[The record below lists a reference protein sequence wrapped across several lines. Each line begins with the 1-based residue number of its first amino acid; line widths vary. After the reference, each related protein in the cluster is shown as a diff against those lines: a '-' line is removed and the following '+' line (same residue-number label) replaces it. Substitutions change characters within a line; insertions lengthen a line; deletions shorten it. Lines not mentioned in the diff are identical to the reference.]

1 MLSHILLLNTLLM
14 KKLLL
19 LFCLIWLAAPQLK
32 ATNDESDSLSK
43 ENLEILEA
51 LKVLDSAQKLK
62 YQTGT
67 VTIGSGLA
75 TINVPKGFKYLDSE
89 QTEFVLHKLW
99 NNPPNGGYLGMLLL
113 ENADLLDSASWVFT
127 IQYDAIGYVSDKDAN
142 DVNYDDLLADL
153 KKESE
158 EDNIGRKEMGYPV
171 MHLVGWASS
180 PYYDENKKILH
191 WAKEFS
197 VDENATNT
205 LNYNVRILGRKGV
218 LILNA
223 IAAVPQLEDVKK
235 YIDPLTGAVEF
246 SSGNKY
252 SDFNPDV
259 DEVAAWTIGGLV
271 AGKVLA
277 KAGLFAGL
285 AKFGKVI
292 ILGLIALGA
301 GVIKFFRGRKNK
313 ETATDSNTTA

>member
-1 MLSHILLLNTLLM
+1 M

-19 LFCLIWLAAPQLK
+19 LFCLLWLVAPQLK
-32 ATNDESDSLSK
+32 ATNDEPDSLST
-43 ENLEILEA
+43 ENAELLEA
-51 LKVLDSAQKLK
+51 LKVLDSAQRLK

-75 TINVPKGFKYLDSE
+75 TINIPKGFKYLDAE

-142 DVNYDDLLADL
+142 DVNYDDLLADM

-158 EDNIGRKEMGYPV
+158 EENKTRTALGYEA
-171 MHLVGWASS
+171 MHFMGWAST

-197 VDENATNT
+197 VDENPTNT

-218 LILNA
+218 LVLNA
-223 IAAVPQLEDVKK
+223 IAAMPQLEDVKK
-235 YIDPLTGAVEF
+235 NIDPLTNSVEF

-301 GVIKFFRGRKNK
+301 GAIRLFKGKKNK
-313 ETATDSNTTA
+313 ETAADGNTTA